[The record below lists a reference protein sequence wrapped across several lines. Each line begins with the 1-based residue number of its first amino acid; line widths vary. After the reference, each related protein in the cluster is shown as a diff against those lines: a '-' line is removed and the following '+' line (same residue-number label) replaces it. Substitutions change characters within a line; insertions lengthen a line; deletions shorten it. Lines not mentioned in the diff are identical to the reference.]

1 MRRGSH
7 YLEWLRVLRGIPK
20 LHVLRVKNES
30 NIVNGYLNRLRGRGL
45 VESREFRCR
54 QLPGE
59 NGCVIFHH
67 SLDKFGELVRSKTLN
82 GRRYHDWE
90 QIFSAVP
97 RGFGCELSANYK
109 SVSSAVRQFELRR
122 KFQHGE
128 YRVIRRRSKKG
139 TQVILFHEP
148 RPPLN
153 HRNTAA

>member
-7 YLEWLRVLRGIPK
+7 DLEWLRVLRGIPN
-20 LHVLRVKNES
+20 LHVRKVKNES
-30 NIVNGYLNRLRGRGL
+30 YIVNNYLTELRGRGL
-45 VESREFRCR
+45 IEPREFLCR

-59 NGCVIFHH
+59 DGCVIFHH
-67 SLDKFGELVRSKTLN
+67 SLDNFGELVRSEALN

-122 KFQHGE
+122 KIQRGE
-128 YRVIRRRSKKG
+128 YRVIRRRSKRG
-139 TQVILFHEP
+139 TQVILYHEP
-148 RPPLN
+148 RPSSI
-153 HRNTAA
+153 